1 MGSSSITAYDHLSA
15 LQNVVLVSFWINRR
29 FHLGGADETALAV
42 GGFLHDFYLYDW
54 HKTSSLM
61 GCAVCSRCT
70 AFPPRFR
77 LCEREALLPDHQEA
91 RTSSSH
97 MWPLTF
103 RHVPTCREAV
113 IVCLADKYC
122 AVVESMFRRAK
133 AAATVGADETDETL
147 W

>member
-1 MGSSSITAYDHLSA
+1 MTRKDQSI
-15 LQNVVLVSFWINRR
+15 I
-29 FHLGGADETALAV
+29 
-42 GGFLHDFYLYDW
+42 
-54 HKTSSLM
+54 
-61 GCAVCSRCT
+61 
-70 AFPPRFR
+70 
-77 LCEREALLPDHQEA
+77 
-91 RTSSSH
+91 SSH
-97 MWPLTF
+97 LRPLTF